1 MTCGPVSSPS
11 VSLDQNPLICFLH
24 QTTYTALFVKKCCL
38 KMRGAVALLVLLF
51 CVSGA
56 WAQGESG
63 GVKAELKELSNTV
76 VKQKVEPRV
85 TNTELQQRSRIK
97 ELKKENAALKVRLS
111 ASAWEV
117 EDLKRENA
125 ALEARVTAS
134 ERENTAFEARL
145 SVIEREVEELENKK
159 G

>member
-1 MTCGPVSSPS
+1 
-11 VSLDQNPLICFLH
+11 
-24 QTTYTALFVKKCCL
+24 
-38 KMRGAVALLVLLF
+38 MRGAAALLVLLF

-63 GVKAELKELSNTV
+63 SIKAELKELSNTV
-76 VKQKVEPRV
+76 VQQKLEPRV

-97 ELKKENAALKVRLS
+97 ELKNENAALKARLS
-111 ASAWEV
+111 ASEREV
-117 EDLKRENA
+117 EDLKRAKA

>member
-1 MTCGPVSSPS
+1 
-11 VSLDQNPLICFLH
+11 
-24 QTTYTALFVKKCCL
+24 
-38 KMRGAVALLVLLF
+38 MRDAAALLVLLL

-63 GVKAELKELSNTV
+63 GVKAELKELSNMV
-76 VKQKVEPRV
+76 VEQKVEPRV

-97 ELKKENAALKVRLS
+97 ELKKDNAALKARLC
-111 ASAWEV
+111 ASEREV
-117 EDLKRENA
+117 EDLKSENA

-145 SVIEREVEELENKK
+145 SVIEREVEELETKK